1 MCDATITT
9 NAGERVFVLVT
20 IVCSVRAV
28 NRDVANRTEPVEKSM
43 GIENKTRMPMVIA
56 RKRFPC
62 EKFKDEAFW
71 VLVNV
76 HKTMFFAGLGVLGN
90 MTSY

>member
-1 MCDATITT
+1 MII
-9 NAGERVFVLVT
+9 G
-20 IVCSVRAV
+20 CSVRTV
-28 NRDVANRTEPVEKSM
+28 NRDVANRTDPVKKSL

-62 EKFKDEAFW
+62 EEFKDEAFW

-76 HKTMFFAGLGVLGN
+76 YKTVVFAGLGVLGS